1 MSTDEFVELVNKWMK
16 DLKPTKTAETW
27 AENTKMLGVMRRC
40 IHFVKATYTQS
51 ADEVNCTPKSSTPPS
66 MTPEKQII
74 YEMLVRANAHTYV
87 PNRPMHIKLLYDV
100 IDLCTTDL
108 KRSDLE
114 SERMKDADLDDL
126 ILAVA
131 QVSANDIPEDTDP
144 MDGEFASFERTNVNN
159 DEDVVDESENST
171 VMIDGT
177 KVKKRALNKDAL
189 KNIRSVGVEKLMK
202 ANIVLVREKK
212 EERHLRD
219 IRAMREMAG
228 HVHDMSTGG
237 VIHDFVTEREP
248 NKRIWW
254 REQLKF
260 ARKQSNKTKIV

>member
-1 MSTDEFVELVNKWMK
+1 MSTDEFFELVNKWMK

-144 MDGEFASFERTNVNN
+144 MDGEYASFERTNVNN
-159 DEDVVDESENST
+159 DEDVVDESEN
-171 VMIDGT
+171 G
-177 KVKKRALNKDAL
+177 KKRKNLN
-189 KNIRSVGVEKLMK
+189 SVFVSLPQF
-202 ANIVLVREKK
+202 IPTPTL
-212 EERHLRD
+212 ERNRL
-219 IRAMREMAG
+219 
-228 HVHDMSTGG
+228 SCPT
-237 VIHDFVTEREP
+237 
-248 NKRIWW
+248 
-254 REQLKF
+254 
-260 ARKQSNKTKIV
+260 